1 MFNNLINL
9 HDLSRLVG
17 KIKQGQLDQVLSR
30 LVGSRQERIERSWK
44 HVQNPPTNWWDLPAV
59 RERWNYL
66 ISGDVNVDYYEY
78 VSRKHLSDGESLNG
92 LSLACGTG
100 HRELRWAELGRF
112 KSIDA
117 YDLSEARIAYA
128 SDKANEKGYG
138 DIISYRVADVYD
150 IEMRECYY
158 DVVLAEQSL
167 HHFSPLE
174 EILLRIN
181 RFLKPNGYVIVN
193 EFVGPTRFQWTD
205 RQLEVVSGLLSV
217 LPVKYR
223 VLWNSTSLKS
233 EVFRP
238 SRLSMIL
245 SDPSEAVESS
255 RIIPLLYEIF
265 DVIEVRE
272 YGGSVLN
279 LLFSGIAHNL
289 LSEDDET
296 QRFIR
301 LCFEIEDL
309 LLESGDIQS
318 DFAVVVC
325 KKRLNGQSFKMISK

>member
-1 MFNNLINL
+1 MFNNLVNA
-9 HDLSRLVG
+9 HDLLRLAERV
-17 KIKQGQLDQVLSR
+17 KQGQLNQVLSR
-30 LVGSRQERIERSWK
+30 LAGSRQERIARSWK
-44 HVQNPPTNWWDLPAV
+44 HVQNPPTNWWDIPAV

-66 ISGDVNVDYYEY
+66 ISGNVKVDYYEY
-78 VSRKHLSDGESLNG
+78 VSRKHLSYGESLSG

-117 YDLSEARIAYA
+117 YDLSQSRIEYA
-128 SDKANEKGYG
+128 SNKANEKGYG
-138 DIISYRVADVYD
+138 DIISYHVADVYD

-158 DVVLAEQSL
+158 DIVLAEQSL

-174 EILLRIN
+174 KILLRIN
-181 RFLKPNGYVIVN
+181 RFLKPNGHLIVN

-205 RQLEVVSGLLSV
+205 RQLEVASGLLSV

-223 VLWNSTSLKS
+223 VLWNSSSVKS
-233 EVFRP
+233 KAFRP
-238 SRLSMIL
+238 SRLSMML

-255 RIIPLLYEIF
+255 RIMPLLYEIF

-279 LLFSGIAHNL
+279 LVFSAIAHNF
-289 LSEDDET
+289 LSEDDKT

-309 LLESGDIQS
+309 MLESGDIQS

-325 KKRLNGQSFKMISK
+325 KKRLSDQNPPK